1 MRDIFHVRYG
11 LPTITSQILVM
22 AERTEMRKTDALKTI
37 MDFYD
42 KVICTEERHKD
53 LHWCATRKRFT
64 LDQANAFFLGI
75 LLDQGQDADRAWNGG
90 RHFVDN
96 YFTGRKGFWR
106 EIDTAT
112 HSELQR
118 ICTTGYNGTSYGSR
132 FTTNRLSGWL
142 KSNAKLM
149 IDIYDQDPRYIWN
162 VNNGDFGVIYDRFIT
177 FHGVGDALAKMATFI
192 LVRNYGIAG

>member
-37 MDFYD
+37 MDFDD

-132 FTTNRLSGWL
+132 FTMTC
-142 KSNAKLM
+142 
-149 IDIYDQDPRYIWN
+149 
-162 VNNGDFGVIYDRFIT
+162 
-177 FHGVGDALAKMATFI
+177 HGKHPP
-192 LVRNYGIAG
+192 N